1 MGKGLFQGKRDIL
14 SERQRAL
21 EGQIAAL
28 EAEIQRLNAR
38 GAAVRPLAEGSPVF
52 ESANPETLA
61 ALPVAEEIHVNELG
75 GRKVNVPAL
84 WRRLKRRAFG
94 EPASDPRLISY
105 LAAGNIHGLRP
116 LRHERRIARNRF
128 ILWTLALFLLLWGL
142 LAVILRN
149 S

>member
-28 EAEIQRLNAR
+28 ESEIQRLNAR
-38 GAAVRPLAEGSPVF
+38 GSAVRPLADGAPVF
-52 ESANPETLA
+52 ESANPESLA
-61 ALPVAEEIHVNELG
+61 TVPVAEQVHLNDLG
-75 GRKVNVPAL
+75 GRKVDVPAL
-84 WRRLKRRAFG
+84 WRRLKRRVFG

-116 LRHERRIARNRF
+116 LRHERRVARNRF